1 MDGIFSRIK
10 NIFRR
15 RGYQKNKITKR
26 LLTSQQFTDLEKII
40 GYPIKDQSHYV
51 QALIH
56 RSFLEELDEDD
67 ASNERLEF
75 LGDAVLN
82 LVTAEYLFN
91 LYPDKDEGFLTKVRA
106 KIVNRNSLAE
116 SAENIGLVKFLLIN
130 QNLSNTFSRGAK
142 TVLSDAFE
150 ALVGALYLDQ
160 GLEACRVFIQKVLID
175 PIVEAGEHLID
186 ENYKSQLLEFAQA
199 NKLELPDYR
208 VIKEEGPQHERI
220 FTVQVSVGG
229 DILGVGKGKNK
240 KTAEQNAAK
249 KAMERIHKSQQ

>member
-1 MDGIFSRIK
+1 MNGIFSRIK

-15 RGYQKNKITKR
+15 RGSRKNKITKR

-75 LGDAVLN
+75 LGDAVLS

-116 SAENIGLVKFLLIN
+116 SAENIGLVRFLLMN

-160 GLEACRVFIQKVLID
+160 GLEACRVFIRKVLID

-186 ENYKSQLLEFAQA
+186 ENYKSQLLEYAQA

-208 VIKEEGPQHERI
+208 VIKEEGPQHERT

-229 DILGVGKGKNK
+229 EIVGVGKGKNK

>member
-1 MDGIFSRIK
+1 MNGIFSRIK
-10 NIFRR
+10 KFFRKR
-15 RGYQKNKITKR
+15 VSQKKILNKK
-26 LLTSQQFTDLEKII
+26 LLTPQQFTDLEKII
-40 GYPIKDQSHYV
+40 GYPIKEQSHYV

-56 RSFLEELDEDD
+56 RSFLEELDVDD

-82 LVTAEYLFN
+82 LIVAEYLFN

-116 SAENIGLVKFLLIN
+116 SAEEIGLEKFLLVN

-150 ALVGALYLDQ
+150 ALIGALYLDQ
-160 GLEACRVFIQKVLID
+160 GLEACRIFICKVLID
-175 PIVEAGEHLID
+175 PIIEAGEHLID
-186 ENYKSQLLEFAQA
+186 ENYKSQLLEYAQA
-199 NKLELPDYR
+199 NKLELPNYK

-220 FTVQVSVGG
+220 FTVQVTVGKNIIG
-229 DILGVGKGKNK
+229 TGKGKNK
-240 KTAEQNAAK
+240 KSAEQNAAK
-249 KAMERIHKSQQ
+249 KAIQSIRKSQ

>member
-10 NIFRR
+10 KIFNRR
-15 RGYQKNKITKR
+15 VTQKNKLSKR
-26 LLTSQQFTDLEKII
+26 LLTAKQFSDLEKII
-40 GYPIKDQSHYV
+40 GYPIKDQSHYI

-56 RSFLEELDEDD
+56 RSFLEELDEED

-75 LGDAVLN
+75 LGDAVLS
-82 LVTAEYLFN
+82 LITAEYLFH

-116 SAENIGLVKFLLIN
+116 SAEEIGLVKFLLIN

-160 GLEACRVFIQKVLID
+160 GLDACRIFIRKVLID
-175 PIVEAGEHLID
+175 PIVEAGEHLVD
-186 ENYKSQLLEFAQA
+186 ENYKSQLLEYAQA
-199 NKLELPDYR
+199 NKLELPNYK
-208 VIKEEGPQHERI
+208 VIKEEGPQHERT
-220 FTVQVSVGG
+220 FTVQVSVGDKIVG
-229 DILGVGKGKNK
+229 TGKGKNK
-240 KTAEQNAAK
+240 KSAEQNAAQ
-249 KAMERIHKSQQ
+249 KAMEKILKSQQ

>member
-1 MDGIFSRIK
+1 MDGIFTRIK
-10 NIFRR
+10 NLFSK
-15 RGYQKNKITKR
+15 RGSQKSKSSRK
-26 LLTSQQFTDLEKII
+26 LLSSQQFTELEKII
-40 GYPIKDQSHYV
+40 GYPIIDQSHYV

-67 ASNERLEF
+67 SSNERLEF
-75 LGDAVLN
+75 LGDAVISLI
-82 LVTAEYLFN
+82 TAEYLFN

-116 SAENIGLVKFLLIN
+116 SAENIGLVKFLLMN

-160 GLEACRVFIQKVLID
+160 GLDACRVFIRKVLID
-175 PIVEAGEHLID
+175 PIVQAGEHLID
-186 ENYKSQLLEFAQA
+186 ENYKSQLLEYAQA
-199 NKLELPDYR
+199 NKLDLPDYR
-208 VIKEEGPQHERI
+208 VLKEEGPQHDRI
-220 FTVQVSVGG
+220 FTVQVKVGEN
-229 DILGVGKGKNK
+229 IFGVGKGKNK

-249 KAMERIHKSQQ
+249 KAMEKIIKSQE

>member
-1 MDGIFSRIK
+1 LDGILSRIK
-10 NIFRR
+10 SIFRK
-15 RGYQKNKITKR
+15 RGSLKSKSVRK
-26 LLTSQQFTDLEKII
+26 LLTSEQFTELERII
-40 GYPIKDQSHYV
+40 GYQIKDQSHYV

-75 LGDAVLN
+75 LGDAVLS
-82 LVTAEYLFN
+82 LVTAEYLFH

-116 SAENIGLVKFLLIN
+116 SAEEIGLVKFLLIN

-160 GLEACRVFIQKVLID
+160 GLEACRVFIRKVLID

-186 ENYKSQLLEFAQA
+186 ENYKSQLLEYAQA
-199 NKLELPDYR
+199 NKLDLPDYR
-208 VIKEEGPQHERI
+208 VVKEEGPQHDRI
-220 FTVQVSVGG
+220 FTVQVSVGDNIIG
-229 DILGVGKGKNK
+229 IGKGKNK

-249 KAMERIHKSQQ
+249 KAMEKIHKSQ

>member
-10 NIFRR
+10 KIFRR
-15 RGYQKNKITKR
+15 RVTQKNKLSKR
-26 LLTSQQFTDLEKII
+26 LLTAQQFSDLEKII
-40 GYPIKDQSHYV
+40 GYPIKDQSHYI

-75 LGDAVLN
+75 LGDAVLS
-82 LVTAEYLFN
+82 LITAEYLFH

-116 SAENIGLVKFLLIN
+116 SAEEIGLVKFLLIN

-160 GLEACRVFIQKVLID
+160 GLDACRVFIRKVLID
-175 PIVEAGEHLID
+175 PIVEAGEHLVD
-186 ENYKSQLLEFAQA
+186 ENYKSQLLEYAQA
-199 NKLELPDYR
+199 NKLELPNYK
-208 VIKEEGPQHERI
+208 VIKEEGPQHERT
-220 FTVQVSVGG
+220 FTVQVSVGDKIVG
-229 DILGVGKGKNK
+229 IGKGKNK
-240 KTAEQNAAK
+240 KSAEQNAAQ
-249 KAMERIHKSQQ
+249 KAMEKILKSQQ

>member
-1 MDGIFSRIK
+1 MDGILSRIK
-10 NIFRR
+10 SIFRK
-15 RGYQKNKITKR
+15 RGSLKSKSVRK
-26 LLTSQQFTDLEKII
+26 LLTSEQFTELERII
-40 GYPIKDQSHYV
+40 GYQIKDQSHYV

-75 LGDAVLN
+75 LGDAVLS
-82 LVTAEYLFN
+82 LVTAEYLFH

-116 SAENIGLVKFLLIN
+116 SAEEIGLVKFLLIN

-160 GLEACRVFIQKVLID
+160 GLEACRVFIRKVLID

-186 ENYKSQLLEFAQA
+186 ENYKSQLLEYAQA
-199 NKLELPDYR
+199 NKLDLPDYR
-208 VIKEEGPQHERI
+208 VVKEEGPQHDRI
-220 FTVQVSVGG
+220 FTVQVSVGDNIIG
-229 DILGVGKGKNK
+229 IGKGKNK

-249 KAMERIHKSQQ
+249 KAMEKIHKSQ

>member
-10 NIFRR
+10 KIFRR
-15 RGYQKNKITKR
+15 RVPKKNKLSKR
-26 LLTSQQFTDLEKII
+26 LLTSQQFSDLEKII
-40 GYPIKDQSHYV
+40 GQQIKDQSYYV

-75 LGDAVLN
+75 LGDAVLS

-116 SAENIGLVKFLLIN
+116 SAEEIGLVKFLLIN

-160 GLEACRVFIQKVLID
+160 GLDACRTFIRKVLID

-186 ENYKSQLLEFAQA
+186 ENYKSQLLEYAQA
-199 NKLELPDYR
+199 NKMDLPNYK

-220 FTVQVSVGG
+220 FTVQVSL
-229 DILGVGKGKNK
+229 DNEILGIGKGKNK
-240 KTAEQNAAK
+240 KSAEQNAAK
-249 KAMERIHKSQQ
+249 KALENILKSQK